1 MTDELVEV
9 SGKSGPHV
17 VWRPGTNGELVVAAP
32 SGGLP
37 FEVPYQ
43 DVKRWNPAGHK
54 FRESRKPVYRGSAD
68 PDGGPTTAAGCSR

>member
-1 MTDELVEV
+1 MVESPFMTDELVEV

-32 SGGLP
+32 SGDLP

-43 DVKRWNPAGHK
+43 DVKRWNAAADE
-54 FRESRKPVYRGSAD
+54 FLELKPKGISPRHEMTMNS
-68 PDGGPTTAAGCSR
+68 S

>member
-1 MTDELVEV
+1 MIDELVEV

-43 DVKRWNPAGHK
+43 DVKRWNPAADELRTLPKGI
-54 FRESRKPVYRGSAD
+54 SRRHEMTMDFS
-68 PDGGPTTAAGCSR
+68 

>member
-1 MTDELVEV
+1 MIDELVEV

-17 VWRPGTNGELVVAAP
+17 VWRPGTNGELVVAAT

-43 DVKRWNPAGHK
+43 DVKRWNPRPMSSELCLK
-54 FRESRKPVYRGSAD
+54 SFRGVTK
-68 PDGGPTTAAGCSR
+68 

>member
-1 MTDELVEV
+1 MVESPFMTDELVEV

-43 DVKRWNPAGHK
+43 DVKRWNPAVDK
-54 FRESRKPVYRGSAD
+54 FRELCRKVFRGV
-68 PDGGPTTAAGCSR
+68 TK

>member
-9 SGKSGPHV
+9 SGKPGPHV

-32 SGGLP
+32 FGGIP

-43 DVKRWNPAGHK
+43 DVKRWNPEGAK
-54 FRESRKPVYRGSAD
+54 FRELCGTPSRGVMK
-68 PDGGPTTAAGCSR
+68 

>member
-9 SGKSGPHV
+9 SGKPGPHV

-43 DVKRWNPAGHK
+43 DVKRWNPAAISS
-54 FRESRKPVYRGSAD
+54 ESSGARRFAGSRNDDRQA
-68 PDGGPTTAAGCSR
+68 TRN